1 MVLLKIMI
9 KPDMHSQQILYFAV
23 VFDLRS
29 EKWKKTTRGNKICLL
44 KAWWNRERTQSME
57 IRITRDKSES
67 YIFYERV

>member
-9 KPDMHSQQILYFAV
+9 KPDMHSRQILYFAV

-44 KAWWNRERTQSME
+44 KAWWNRERTHME